1 MNQDELI
8 KKFLCGERRGKASA
22 LSISG
27 DVLYSYATAIAQH
40 IDGRVVVN
48 ATRYSPT
55 TSRHQSKLF
64 REIPYP
70 VIVKNVPRGES
81 DLRPYLRG

>member
-40 IDGRVVVN
+40 IDGRVIINV
-48 ATRYSPT
+48 TRYSPT
-55 TSRHQSKLF
+55 TSRHQSKLR
-64 REIPYP
+64 REIPHA
-70 VIVKNVPRGES
+70 VTVENVPRGAP